1 MLYEEKKL
9 SNFNPETPNQP
20 VRQLSNPSVQG
31 ITTGRTRPLGTTLH
45 VQVQVSV
52 NDIRYIPFD
61 DLEANIANSTGIED
75 LLDSL
80 KFGKVGDLARILTFH
95 KISSNLSNV
104 FYAMQA
110 SRTDFYSYQFKP
122 VYKYIESLN
131 GRILIADEVGLGK
144 TIEAGLIW
152 QETKAR
158 HPEARRLLVVCP
170 SMLRDKWKKELKD
183 RFDVKAEIY
192 DTKGFIGLL
201 EDFQREGLSFECAAI
216 CSLTTIRQDRILE
229 AINEMHEAHRFDLV
243 IIDEAHHLRNSE
255 TKSHHAGLLLSDATD
270 SMVLLTATPIHLGSE
285 DLYRLLRLLDANEFS
300 DLEIFRQ
307 RIEENEPLVR
317 AQNLIRRYPPQIDQ
331 ALDELEELK
340 HSEWFR
346 DSELLALTQEQLNKM
361 KVDDDTT
368 LIEVGRRLEKL
379 NLFSSVISRTRK
391 REVLENRVIRQA
403 QSISLEFTPEEREF
417 YEAVTES
424 VQKRMEGFAGNS
436 FSGFAVMM
444 PQRMM
449 ASSIPAM
456 VEHYRQY
463 SELDEDLLDAMGVLS
478 DDLNSDEKNG
488 EIWLSL
494 EQVVKEWDLNHP
506 DSKYEKLRE
515 VLENRF
521 NREPQVKIIIFSFF
535 KKTLQYLHRRLAK
548 EGFAPLKIDGSVP
561 MEERQEIILNFR
573 TDPGRRILLS
583 SEVGSEGIDLQFCR
597 VMVNYDLPWN
607 PMKVEQRIG
616 RIDRIGQ
623 KAERINILNF
633 AVARTIEEKILSR
646 LYERIGIF
654 EKSLGDLEPI
664 LGELS
669 EKLHNEL
676 LSRRLTEEE
685 REQKIRQ
692 TMLAFENRRQ
702 EEENLVEQSAVF
714 LGSSDYILQ
723 QIGRARTL
731 GRWIT
736 PKDLSGFTEDFFQS
750 FYQGTTVQWDKP
762 TQGLVSIKLTNQA
775 RNDLYDFCRLQ
786 YPPLQTS
793 LSFGNSDNTTLVYEP
808 ELAQENPR
816 LEMLSHFHPLIKWI
830 CDRHQKNENAFY
842 PTSAVH
848 LKSELVEPSN
858 YLIIVQFWIF
868 TGTRKETRIE
878 YAMIP
883 LEGNLQTPESAIAEK
898 IIQEILVHGKNWQ
911 FADLSLD
918 LLEVNTAW
926 HTAAKL
932 LAERNQQSFNEFSRE
947 NEELRHRRYN
957 YLRAF
962 GERKNEIVSKAIETL
977 SQKLQ
982 FTFGEKERARVES
995 QIKGNKTKLANQKAV
1010 LETKLRELEKQ
1021 SRPQNEFRDVAAVIC
1036 QIKK

>member
-1 MLYEEKKL
+1 M

-20 VRQLSNPSVQG
+20 VRHLFNPSIQG

-45 VQVQVSV
+45 VQVQVNV
-52 NDIRYIPFD
+52 NDIRYFPFD
-61 DLEANIANSTGIED
+61 ELEANVTNAQGIED

-80 KFGKVGDLARILTFH
+80 KFGKVGDLARILTYH

-104 FYAMQA
+104 FYAMQT

-183 RFDVKAEIY
+183 RFDVRAEIY
-192 DTKGFIGLL
+192 DSKGFLGLL
-201 EDFQREGLSFECAAI
+201 DDFQREGTSFECAAI
-216 CSLTTIRQDRILE
+216 CSLQTVRHDRIRE
-229 AINEMHEAHRFDLV
+229 AIDAMHEAHRFDLV

-255 TKSHHAGLLLSDATD
+255 TKSHHAGLLLSDATEA
-270 SMVLLTATPIHLGSE
+270 MVLLTATPIHLGSQ
-285 DLYRLLRLLDANEFS
+285 DLYRLLRLLDTNEFS
-300 DLEIFRQ
+300 DFELFQQ
-307 RIEENEPLVR
+307 RIEENEPLIR
-317 AQNLIRRYPPQIDQ
+317 AQNFIRRYPPQIDA
-331 ALDELEELK
+331 ALTELSTLK
-340 HSEWFR
+340 NSDWFR
-346 DSELLALTQEQLNKM
+346 DSELLALTEDQLSNM
-361 KVDDDTT
+361 IPNDDAA

-403 QSISLEFTPEEREF
+403 QSISLEFTPQEREF
-417 YEAVTES
+417 YQAVTES
-424 VQKRMEGFAGNS
+424 VQRRMEGFANNS

-456 VEHYRQY
+456 VEHYQQN
-463 SELDEDLLDAMGVLS
+463 SAVDEELLDEMGILA
-478 DDLNSDEKNG
+478 DDLNEDEKKG

-494 EQVVKEWDLNHP
+494 EQVVSEWDLSHP

-521 NREPQVKIIIFSFF
+521 NREPEVKIIIFSFF
-535 KKTLQYLHRRLAK
+535 KKTLQYLNRRLAK
-548 EGFAPLKIDGSVP
+548 EGFAPLKIDGDVP
-561 MEERQEIILNFR
+561 MEERQDIIATFKSD
-573 TDPGRRILLS
+573 TGRRILLS

-633 AVARTIEEKILSR
+633 AVANTIEEQILSR

-654 EKSLGDLEPI
+654 ERSLGDLEPI
-664 LGELS
+664 LGELT
-669 EKLHNEL
+669 ERLHNDL

-685 REQKIRQ
+685 KEQKIRQ

-702 EEENLVEQSAVF
+702 EEESLVEQSAIF

-723 QIGRARTL
+723 QIGRARQL

-750 FYQGTTVQWDKP
+750 FYQGTTISWDKP
-762 TQGLVSIKLTNQA
+762 TPGLVSIKLTNQA

-786 YPPLQTS
+786 YPPLQTN
-793 LSFGNSDNTTLVYEP
+793 LSFGNSENTILVYEP
-808 ELAQENPR
+808 EIAQENPR
-816 LEMLSHFHPLIKWI
+816 LEMLTHFHPLIKWI
-830 CDRHQKNENAFY
+830 CDRHQNNEKAFF
-842 PTSAVH
+842 PTSAVS
-848 LKSELVEPSN
+848 LKSELAPPGN
-858 YLIIVQFWIF
+858 YLIAIQFWIF
-868 TGTRKETRIE
+868 TGTRKESRIE
-878 YAMIP
+878 YVMIP
-883 LEGNLQTPESAIAEK
+883 LEDHVEIPDSATAEK
-898 IIQEILVHGKNWQ
+898 VIQEILVHGKNWQ
-911 FADLSLD
+911 FADFSLTKTI
-918 LLEVNTAW
+918 VNNCW
-926 HTAAKL
+926 QIAAEI
-932 LAERNQQSFNEFSRE
+932 LAGRNHQSFKEFSRE
-947 NEELRHRRYN
+947 NEELRQRRNN

-962 GERKNEIVSKAIETL
+962 GERRNESVKKAIETL
-977 SQKLQ
+977 NQKLS
-982 FTFGEKERARVES
+982 FTYADKERARIES
-995 QIKGNKTKLANQKAV
+995 QIKGNKTKLANQKAI
-1010 LETKLRELEKQ
+1010 LETKLQDLETYA
-1021 SRPQNEFRDVAAVIC
+1021 RPQNEFRDVAAIVC
-1036 QIKK
+1036 QIKN